1 MPATFLTTRRVEF
14 AETDVAGIV
23 HFANFYRY
31 MEEAEHEY
39 FRSLGLN
46 VMHPEEDGSSTSWP
60 RVAADCSFE
69 APARFED
76 EIEVHLDVT
85 RMGEKSLTIHV
96 EFWIGEKRLAVG
108 NLKTV
113 CCAIRHGEKMRSIMI
128 PQRYRDRIVVRAID
142 S

>member
-1 MPATFLTTRRVEF
+1 MPATFTTTRRVEF

-31 MEEAEHEY
+31 MEEAEHEF
-39 FRSLGLN
+39 FRSLGLSI
-46 VMHPEEDGSSTSWP
+46 MHAEDDGSLTSWP

-76 EIEVHLDVT
+76 IIDVHLDVT
-85 RMGEKSLTIHV
+85 SMGTKSMMIHV
-96 EFWIGEKRLAVG
+96 EFCRGDTRLAVG

-113 CCAIRHGEKMRSIMI
+113 CCRIVHGEKMRSIEI
-128 PQRYRDRIVVRAID
+128 PQRYRDKIVVRETE